1 MDVSLIELSIRGKDE
16 DSEVGSPFNIGLP
29 RALSRKIFLGNNKEE
44 EGESNEN
51 KLFWGIA
58 GGGGHVDEH

>member
-1 MDVSLIELSIRGKDE
+1 MIELSIRTKDE

-29 RALSRKIFLGNNKEE
+29 RALSRKNVLGNNKEE

-51 KLFWGIA
+51 KLF
-58 GGGGHVDEH
+58 